1 MRYKV
6 LIGTAVAL
14 SLALAACNE
23 NTAAD
28 GDGRDQVATT
38 EPAPTAPAINPTTP
52 SVDPTAKDAGGVA
65 GKTST
70 TELTAETRGYVQR
83 AAMGDLYEIEASKVA
98 LARTKSDDV
107 KKFAQAMVDA
117 HTRSSDELKA
127 RLARAGQIVELPIML
142 DAEHQR
148 TLDDLKAAS
157 DQTFDARYAA
167 GQKEAHDQA
176 LMLHRDY
183 AMRGSVADLKAYAAD
198 IVPKIEMHV
207 QMAAELQSDHRTG

>member
-6 LIGTAVAL
+6 LIGTAAVL

-23 NTAAD
+23 NTVAD
-28 GDGRDQVATT
+28 ADSRDQVATT
-38 EPAPTAPAINPTTP
+38 EPAPAPAVPA
-52 SVDPTAKDAGGVA
+52 VDPTAKDAGGVA
-65 GKTST
+65 SQTPTG
-70 TELTAETRGYVQR
+70 EFTAETREYVQR

-98 LARTKSDDV
+98 LARSQSADV
-107 KKFAQAMVDA
+107 KEFAQRMVDA
-117 HTRSSDELKA
+117 HMKSSDELKA
-127 RLARAGQIVELPIML
+127 RLVRAGQIVELPTML
-142 DAEHQR
+142 DAEHQKM
-148 TLDDLKAAS
+148 LDDLKAAS
-157 DQTFDARYAA
+157 PRTFDARYAA

-183 AMRGSVADLKAYAAD
+183 AMRGPVADLKAFAAD

>member
-6 LIGTAVAL
+6 LIGTAAVL

-23 NTAAD
+23 NTVAD
-28 GDGRDQVATT
+28 GDSRDQVATS
-38 EPAPTAPAINPTTP
+38 EPAPAPAMPAIDPT
-52 SVDPTAKDAGGVA
+52 TAKDASGIA

-70 TELTAETRGYVQR
+70 TELTAETRDYVQK

-98 LARTKSDDV
+98 LARSQSADV
-107 KKFAQAMVDA
+107 KEFAQDMVDA
-117 HTRSSDELKA
+117 HTRSSDDLKA
-127 RLARAGQIVELPIML
+127 RLARAGQIVELPTML
-142 DAEHQR
+142 DAEHQKK
-148 TLDDLKAAS
+148 LDDLKAAS
-157 DQTFDARYAA
+157 AQTFDARYAA

-183 AMRGSVADLKAYAAD
+183 AMRGSVADLKAFAAD

>member
-1 MRYKV
+1 MRYKL
-6 LIGTAVAL
+6 LIGTAAAV

-23 NTAAD
+23 NTVAD
-28 GDGRDQVATT
+28 RDGKTDVATT
-38 EPAPTAPAINPTTP
+38 EPAPSVPAA
-52 SVDPTAKDAGGVA
+52 DPTAKDAGGVG
-65 GKTST
+65 GKASP
-70 TELTAETRGYVQR
+70 TELTAETRDYVQK

-107 KKFAQAMVDA
+107 KKFAQEMVDA

-127 RLARAGQIVELPIML
+127 RLARAGQIVELPTML
-142 DAEHQR
+142 DAEHQKK
-148 TLDDLKAAS
+148 LDDLKAAS
-157 DQTFDARYAA
+157 AQTFDARYAA

-183 AMRGSVADLKAYAAD
+183 AMRGPVADLKAFAAD

>member
-1 MRYKV
+1 M
-6 LIGTAVAL
+6 
-14 SLALAACNE
+14 
-23 NTAAD
+23 
-28 GDGRDQVATT
+28 ATT

>member
-6 LIGTAVAL
+6 LIGTAAVL

-23 NTAAD
+23 NTVAE
-28 GDGRDQVATT
+28 GDSRDQVATT
-38 EPAPTAPAINPTTP
+38 EPAPAPSAPA
-52 SVDPTAKDAGGVA
+52 VDPTAKDAGGIA
-65 GKTST
+65 GKTPT
-70 TELTAETRGYVQR
+70 GEFTGETREYVQR

-98 LARTKSDDV
+98 LARSQSADV
-107 KKFAQAMVDA
+107 KKFAQQMVDA
-117 HTRSSDELKA
+117 HMKSSDELKA
-127 RLARAGQIVELPIML
+127 RLARAGQIVELPTML
-142 DAEHQR
+142 DAEHQKM
-148 TLDDLKAAS
+148 LDDLKAAS
-157 DQTFDARYAA
+157 PRTFDARYAA

-176 LMLHRDY
+176 LMLHRGY

>member
-6 LIGTAVAL
+6 LIGTAAVL
-14 SLALAACNE
+14 SLALTACNE
-23 NTAAD
+23 NTVAD
-28 GDGRDQVATT
+28 RDSRDQVATT
-38 EPAPTAPAINPTTP
+38 EPAPAVPA
-52 SVDPTAKDAGGVA
+52 VDPTAKDAGGIA
-65 GKTST
+65 GKTSPS
-70 TELTAETRGYVQR
+70 ELTADTRDYVQK

-107 KKFAQAMVDA
+107 KKFAQEMVDA

-127 RLARAGQIVELPIML
+127 RLARAGQIVELPTML
-142 DAEHQR
+142 DAEHQKK
-148 TLDDLKAAS
+148 LDDLKAAS
-157 DQTFDARYAA
+157 AQTFDARYAA
-167 GQKEAHDQA
+167 GQKDAHDQA

-183 AMRGSVADLKAYAAD
+183 AMRGPVADLKAFAAD